1 MTDTS
6 TPLSHLRRQPS
17 QDRSAQRFELILDT
31 MAALVDEVGYGA
43 ITISLIAKRSEMSGP
58 AVYRYFD
65 DLQSISR
72 ALATR
77 NLHRFLDKANAAI
90 ADGSG
95 EWPDT
100 MLAALDSLSDMYRT
114 EPGFRGIRLG
124 DGIDR
129 NLIDPSETNR
139 GIVARMLAER
149 FIERY
154 GDPQRENFLGHIY
167 TVVEIADSLIG
178 RAFEADPD
186 GDKFFIDECRR
197 IVVSYLDEYVA
208 RPSTNA

>member
-1 MTDTS
+1 VTDTS
-6 TPLSHLRRQPS
+6 TSTSHLRRQPS
-17 QDRSAQRFELILDT
+17 QDRSTQRFELILDT

-43 ITISLIAKRSEMSGP
+43 ITISLIAKRSAMSGP

-77 NLHRFLDKANAAI
+77 NLTRFLEKANANI
-90 ADGSG
+90 AEGSG

-100 MLAALDSLSDMYRT
+100 LLEALDSLVEMYRT

-129 NLIDPSETNR
+129 NLIDPTETNR
-139 GIVARMLAER
+139 SVIARMLADR
-149 FIERY
+149 FVERY
-154 GDPQRENFLGHIY
+154 GDPQHENFLNHVY

-178 RAFEADPD
+178 RAFETDPH
-186 GDKFFIDECRR
+186 GDQFFIDECRR

-208 RPSTNA
+208 RSSSVA